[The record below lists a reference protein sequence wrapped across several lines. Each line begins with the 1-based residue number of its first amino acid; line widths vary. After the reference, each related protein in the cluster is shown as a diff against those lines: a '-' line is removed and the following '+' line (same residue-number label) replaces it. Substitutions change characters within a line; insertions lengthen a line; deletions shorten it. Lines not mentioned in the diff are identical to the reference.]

1 MSDKQPPKHQV
12 IDWNPTASQG
22 QGPKG
27 NSDRNKIF
35 ATIAVVSALV
45 AVAAIGLSWRAVQQ
59 EASDAPVISAE
70 EQQELAYK
78 SRGRAELAFETASQ
92 AIGAARNLPISHEGL
107 LQEIALIEKAFLLAE
122 TQLKNGNYAAAGT
135 ALESVIVST
144 EVFTETVEMQQNA
157 NKRYDDLYARLR
169 AAERYKGF
177 SVTSYDTAYSS
188 IGEGRHLLE
197 SGSFRAAWQAFD
209 EASDTLDDFEA
220 RKKEFVTENLRAGQ
234 RALKNGDGQAAEL
247 AFQTAL
253 KYDSANEAGLRGLER
268 TANAAEVFEL
278 LSTAKIAEKNEDFDR
293 AIADYDRAFG
303 LDEFS
308 TVAQQGAARAR
319 ADQTESQ
326 FNGFVAAAEAAAE
339 EEEWSTVISN
349 YEQALEVDSK
359 RDDIEDALDLAHE
372 EHHASMVHNTLS
384 EAYDLEREYE
394 WDKARLA
401 YEDLLDLEPDYE
413 EAIEGL
419 IRVGRTVRAL
429 LEYEKLLEL
438 SEQHLLAADY
448 QSAIRRFNEAM
459 QTKPSYLEI
468 TPEAAE
474 MRRLLEVNSRPVDIT
489 FVSDTKT
496 WVSITNFRMLGKI
509 KQEMVSL
516 PPGDYE
522 VIGRRKNYQD
532 VMLLLKVRPQMSTN
546 LVSVICK
553 TRADS

>member
-1 MSDKQPPKHQV
+1 MSDKQPPKHNV

-135 ALESVIVST
+135 ALETVIVST

-319 ADQTESQ
+319 ADQKESQ

-339 EEEWSTVISN
+339 EEDWSTVISN